1 MFTYMSGILSTIER
15 VFGLRSEYSAYV
27 MSGNEISQFLLIFFV
42 PCITRIK
49 RRPLW
54 VGLGM
59 MLSVLGCFFI
69 SMASFTTSNT
79 SHHWVRTVL
88 YSKLLFAKLKT
99 HFYKQTGIHSIHSWK
114 KIPVTSALIDED
126 YSEKASRDFQ
136 MVSLKASFLRW

>member
-69 SMASFTTSNT
+69 SLASFTTSKT
-79 SHHWVRTVL
+79 SHHWVRNRQGPEKNQSFQNDQQSLVYILGTNIR
-88 YSKLLFAKLKT
+88 T
-99 HFYKQTGIHSIHSWK
+99 FY
-114 KIPVTSALIDED
+114 
-126 YSEKASRDFQ
+126 
-136 MVSLKASFLRW
+136 

>member
-88 YSKLLFAKLKT
+88 HSKLLFAKLKT

-114 KIPVTSALIDED
+114 KNSKFSWCLNHSTLFRLSLIVW
-126 YSEKASRDFQ
+126 SRSGD
-136 MVSLKASFLRW
+136 